1 MVPYTHVLSTMLS
14 RLTTLLIVALC
25 VALPHG
31 ALAQDIQADTL
42 VQDPRIA
49 PGEGLPVRTKLI
61 NTQSVRRVDVVLVY
75 RIVDGADKTID
86 EETETVAIDT
96 TATVFH
102 VFTLPLS
109 LPSGRYQLEVE
120 ALYPGQEFP
129 AYSSFG
135 FLVEPKLF
143 GMFRSDLALF
153 SALAAALF
161 GAAILGFALL
171 QRRRYHSMIPRDF
184 SHIPERDRVYYEIV
198 SDVLQQMRFAIGAK
212 VVRIAS
218 KVEGIELDGKGGVA
232 RLTRE
237 PASVV
242 ADLVTTYE
250 RATAKKLGFAF
261 GSTRRRRTL
270 LR

>member
-1 MVPYTHVLSTMLS
+1 MLS
-14 RLTTLLIVALC
+14 RFTTLFIVALC

-31 ALAQDIQADTL
+31 VLAQNIQADTL

-61 NTQSVRRVDVVLVY
+61 NTQSVRRVDVVLMY
-75 RIVDGADKTID
+75 RILDSEDKTID
-86 EETETVAIDT
+86 EDTETVAIDT
-96 TATVFH
+96 TATIFH

-135 FLVEPKLF
+135 FLVEPKIF

-153 SALAAALF
+153 SALAVVLLAS
-161 GAAILGFALL
+161 AILGFALM

-184 SHIPERDRVYYEIV
+184 SHVSEHERVYYEIV
-198 SDVLQQMRFAIGAK
+198 SDVLQQMRFSIGAK
-212 VVRIAS
+212 AVRIAS
-218 KVEGIELDGKGGVA
+218 RVEGIELDGKGGVA
-232 RLTRE
+232 RLTRD
-237 PASVV
+237 PAEVV

-250 RATAKKLGFAF
+250 QATSKKLGFAF